1 MSNFK
6 LYLPLLEKAAT
17 ILHLE
22 EITSDVNQTKK
33 EKRKASDILNELRP
47 ELISDSQKLISD
59 SFDNWQEKSG
69 LISHII
75 YELDELKSV
84 ADNSWHT
91 AIAKLKELLVEQ
103 TIKEYKKAH

>member
-6 LYLPLLEKAAT
+6 LYLPLLEKAAI

-33 EKRKASDILNELRP
+33 EKHKASDILNELRP

-59 SFDNWQEKSG
+59 SFDRN
-69 LISHII
+69 L
-75 YELDELKSV
+75 
-84 ADNSWHT
+84 
-91 AIAKLKELLVEQ
+91 
-103 TIKEYKKAH
+103 